1 MISYAYMVSC
11 PTCTKNLEWYL
22 VQVQSNSTV
31 YLFIKKNIFSI
42 FCYFRC
48 LSKKTKTKML
58 LLEKQKQN
66 IYSSFRNKKREKFA
80 TLLGIYV
87 NLKHVICLYRNN
99 PTVLLDIVLYRAVF
113 VIRNDSIISS

>member
-1 MISYAYMVSC
+1 MLI
-11 PTCTKNLEWYL
+11 LE
-22 VQVQSNSTV
+22 
-31 YLFIKKNIFSI
+31 
-42 FCYFRC
+42 
-48 LSKKTKTKML
+48 KTKQT
-58 LLEKQKQN
+58 N

-99 PTVLLDIVLYRAVF
+99 PTVLLDIVLYRAAF